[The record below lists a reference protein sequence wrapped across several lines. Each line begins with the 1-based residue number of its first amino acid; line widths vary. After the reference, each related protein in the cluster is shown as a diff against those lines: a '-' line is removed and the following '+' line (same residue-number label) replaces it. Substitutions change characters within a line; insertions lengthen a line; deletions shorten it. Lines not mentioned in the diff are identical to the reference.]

1 MPKGTLKEQILP
13 DTPLSGGPAIL
24 SDHSDN
30 SAPSLPYSPSMG
42 TPQSSHCLRM
52 TADRV
57 PFFKRMMLRG
67 QWHPPSASWHCF
79 SLMMGQRCIGSLV
92 ATLQLLCGLGQMEFS
107 EHLTRAWQGGQGKDS
122 IFSRTFTFQDTGGP
136 AQPKSSWEALRPHE

>member
-1 MPKGTLKEQILP
+1 MLKGTLKEQILP

-24 SDHSDN
+24 SDHSNN
-30 SAPSLPYSPSMG
+30 SAPSLPYLPSMG

-67 QWHPPSASWHCF
+67 QWHLPSAFRFMALLLTHD
-79 SLMMGQRCIGSLV
+79 GTKTHRVTGSHFAAPLW
-92 ATLQLLCGLGQMEFS
+92 LG
-107 EHLTRAWQGGQGKDS
+107 ADGV
-122 IFSRTFTFQDTGGP
+122 
-136 AQPKSSWEALRPHE
+136 